1 MRRRLKTGAVFLF
14 CPGRN
19 LRAFSLPKNILKKF
33 QKSGT
38 ICAFHIVLYVRV
50 KEKSFVPAQLNDRPN
65 GDMLPGEVC
74 HDRKSASVPTGEI
87 RLENSK
93 AGTAFGKNG
102 KFNI

>member
-1 MRRRLKTGAVFLF
+1 MRA
-14 CPGRN
+14 
-19 LRAFSLPKNILKKF
+19 
-33 QKSGT
+33 
-38 ICAFHIVLYVRV
+38 
-50 KEKSFVPAQLNDRPN
+50 KEKSFFLAQLNDRPD

-102 KFNI
+102 KCINGSLHALFQKKVTAVTSVTGKAIYSKITVTAVTSVNRKYSKTVF